1 MQKEVSRNII
11 LALVNNGQLTGLHV
25 SGRWAPTWTISVVE
39 WNQQTSEDLETDSPC
54 LFLRLSEVSP
64 TEHAPVL
71 RRVSVPTSALIV
83 FSHLLK
89 ESTSATHSEPYLGTT
104 P

>member
-1 MQKEVSRNII
+1 M
-11 LALVNNGQLTGLHV
+11 LAHVNSGQLIGFHV
-25 SGRWAPTWTISVVE
+25 SEHWPPTWTVSVVE
-39 WNQQTSEDLETDSPC
+39 WNQQTSENLETDSPC
-54 LFLRLSEVSP
+54 LFLLFSKVSP

-71 RRVSVPTSALIV
+71 CGVSVPTSALIV
-83 FSHLLK
+83 FFHLLK